1 MGFASLLFDMT
12 SSTLL
17 DEIRESVAWVAARA
31 RGVEIRK
38 ERLPSYAAEL
48 SAMPRFQPT
57 IDPRYHYLGRGDGT
71 VAFIL
76 CLDAI
81 NFGSGWF
88 RWLIERPGLGGYFTV
103 AVSLKEWFEEN
114 GPPTADELTAIDAE
128 RCARIFGQVEAADPI
143 GELMEHFARAWRELG
158 RFLLDRFDG
167 DFVSLVAAAGGS
179 AERLV
184 AILRQMP
191 CFDDVAVYEDRPVPL
206 FKRAQLTAVDLLLAF
221 SGEGPGRFDDL
232 DRLTIFADNQ
242 VPQVLRADGVLEYA
256 PPLADRVA
264 RGEELA
270 PGSPEEVEIR
280 ACTVHAVELLKVEL
294 ERLGG
299 PLAAW
304 ELDQL
309 LWHCGLDLDA
319 GTPPA
324 HRTRTIFY

>member
-1 MGFASLLFDMT
+1 MT
-12 SSTLL
+12 TTALL
-17 DEIRESVAWVAARA
+17 DEVRDSAAWVAACA
-31 RGVEIRK
+31 RSVEIRR

-48 SAMPRFQPT
+48 TAMSRFQLA
-57 IDPRYHYLGRGDGT
+57 IDPRYHYLGQGADT

-103 AVSLKEWFEEN
+103 AVSLKEWFEEH
-114 GPPTADELTAIDAE
+114 GPPTADELTAFDAE

-143 GELMEHFARAWRELG
+143 GELMEHFAGAWRELG
-158 RFLLDRFDG
+158 RFLLDRFEG

-184 AILRQMP
+184 AILRQMTF
-191 CFDDVAVYEDRPVPL
+191 FDDVAVYEDRPVPL
-206 FKRAQLTAVDLLLAF
+206 FKRAQLAAVDLALAF

-232 DRLTIFADNQ
+232 ERLTIFADNQ
-242 VPQVLRADGVLEYA
+242 VPQVLRADGVLEYE
-256 PPLADRVA
+256 PSLADRVA

-270 PGSPEEVEIR
+270 RDSSEEVEIR

-294 ERLGG
+294 EKLGS

-309 LWHCGLDLDA
+309 LWHRGLDLDA
-319 GTPPA
+319 GTPPG